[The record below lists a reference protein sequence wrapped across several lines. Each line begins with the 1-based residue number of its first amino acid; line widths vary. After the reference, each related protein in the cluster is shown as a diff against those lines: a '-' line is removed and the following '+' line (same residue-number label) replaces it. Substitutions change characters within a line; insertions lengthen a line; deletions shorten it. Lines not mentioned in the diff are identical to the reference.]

1 MCLPSLEPN
10 RIFLFITYTCP
21 QPCLDA
27 NIPLN
32 SVLPSYPTP
41 SVYKM
46 SALEGDLLSIGTL
59 SLALE
64 EPRQDY
70 NASVY
75 APLDDP
81 VNDIRLLEI
90 IPERTTSIQDHQR
103 LECRLSVHTLDDQLS
118 YTALSYVWGDP
129 GDTRPIT
136 IHGHEVQVT
145 KNLAEAL
152 YQLRSDQTGPLWVD
166 ALCINQDNEDEKNHQ
181 VHRMSKIYRSAVEVI
196 AWLSQDERI
205 TQKTFEVIRE
215 LAEMADSL
223 DLPDSGAI
231 RAEYLYDNVEL
242 TKTMCTRLLHESRFL
257 EGDLGLLLSLMENTY
272 WTRVWTIQEV
282 CLARSAT
289 LHCGANK
296 IQLSDI
302 LEATKILEWLGV
314 LVANIHN
321 HTVDEGFQEKV
332 GSLYKPFEFVYSPQP
347 PAFYISHYFNRE
359 GSSLGH
365 LMIQVVHETKL
376 ECLDPRDRIYAL
388 LGLLEE
394 EDRAKFPVDYA
405 KPHTELF
412 IQATLSLL
420 PTAYG
425 SRALLHAGLAYRNEG
440 AEDDLPSWVVDW
452 RCTRL
457 RAEGLLNFYYLN
469 KSASPS
475 WDAIGDRKI
484 AVRAAVGAEI
494 KQVISSSKSLRD
506 IVAFF
511 EKVQRD
517 HQLLREKRHVP
528 ADYSL
533 EAMTWRTWIYS
544 FTHYSLENEI
554 CETFER
560 SMQSSDSDSYPS
572 VGELQKL
579 EEYGKKWRID
589 APRNL
594 FITTEGSIGS
604 GPPCTRP
611 GDVIHAFEGVDV
623 PLLLR
628 PSHPHTGEDEKRWK
642 LVGPAFVSDMI
653 TDDGNDKV
661 TLRDFWA
668 TEPEN
673 EMVVLV

>member
-1 MCLPSLEPN
+1 
-10 RIFLFITYTCP
+10 
-21 QPCLDA
+21 
-27 NIPLN
+27 
-32 SVLPSYPTP
+32 
-41 SVYKM
+41 M
-46 SALEGDLLSIGTL
+46 SALEGDLLSMGTL

-64 EPRQDY
+64 EPRQDS
-70 NASVY
+70 NAAVY

-81 VNDIRLLEI
+81 VNEIRLLEI
-90 IPERTTSIQDHQR
+90 ILERTTSIQDHQR

-129 GDTRPIT
+129 DDTRPIT

-181 VHRMSKIYRSAVEVI
+181 VHRMSKIYRSATDVI
-196 AWLSQDERI
+196 AWLSPDERI
-205 TQKTFEVIRE
+205 TQRTFEMIRE
-215 LAEMADSL
+215 LADMADSL
-223 DLPDSGAI
+223 QLPHFGDI
-231 RAEYLYDNVEL
+231 RPQYLIDNKEV
-242 TKTMCTRLLHESRFL
+242 TKTMCTRLLHESRFQ
-257 EGDLGLLLSLMENTY
+257 EGDLGLVLSLIENTY

-289 LHCGANK
+289 LRCGANT
-296 IQLSDI
+296 IQWSDV
-302 LEATKILEWLGV
+302 LEASKIPEWLDV
-314 LVANIHN
+314 LVSNIYN

-332 GSLYKPFEFVYSPQP
+332 DSLYKPFEFVYFRQP

-359 GSSLGH
+359 GFSLGY
-365 LMIQVVHETKL
+365 LMIQTLQETKL

-388 LGLLEE
+388 LGLLKE

-405 KPHTELF
+405 KPYTELF

-420 PTAYG
+420 PTGYG
-425 SRALLHAGLAYRNEG
+425 SDALLYAGLAYRNEG
-440 AEDDLPSWVVDW
+440 VEEDLPSWVVDW

-457 RAEGLLNFYYLN
+457 RAEELFKFYD
-469 KSASPS
+469 KTKPGTPS
-475 WDAIGDRKI
+475 WEPIGTREI

-494 KQVISSSKSLRD
+494 KQVVSSSNSLRD

-511 EKVQRD
+511 NTVQRD
-517 HQLLREKRHVP
+517 HRLLREKRHGS

-544 FTHYSLENEI
+544 FTHHSLEDEI
-554 CETFER
+554 CKTFER
-560 SMQSSDSDSYPS
+560 SMQSSDSGSYPS
-572 VGELQKL
+572 AEELQKL
-579 EEYGKKWRID
+579 ETWGKQRRID

-604 GPPCTRP
+604 GPPCTQP

-628 PSHPHTGEDEKRWK
+628 PSHPHTDGGEKRWK

-653 TDDGNDKV
+653 TGTENDYM
-661 TLRDFWA
+661 TLRNFWA
-668 TEPEN
+668 TEPET